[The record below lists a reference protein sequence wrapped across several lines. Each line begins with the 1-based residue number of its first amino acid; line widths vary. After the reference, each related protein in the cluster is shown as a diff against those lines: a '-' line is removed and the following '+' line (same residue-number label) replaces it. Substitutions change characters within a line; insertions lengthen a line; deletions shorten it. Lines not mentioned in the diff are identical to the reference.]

1 MTKRP
6 VTTVMNGRQ
15 RELLDGAARMVYK
28 QLDDGDS
35 LDLHVFSPAVGED
48 RRAVIVFFHGGGF
61 WERGELSQFAPQCL
75 HFVERGMV
83 AVLADY
89 RLGKRRGATP
99 LDGVEDAR
107 DAVDWIFDHAGELGI
122 DPEKLVLAGASSGA
136 HVSLV
141 MAMDPEREPGRP
153 PAAMVLFSPIV
164 NVVRDGVEEMFGPK
178 RAAKLASPLHQV
190 RKGLPPMQLF
200 HGGADPVQAVGD
212 VEAFAKKMVKKKN
225 LCELDVFG
233 GEGAS
238 FFNFNVNAALYEATL
253 NSADSFLVHQGLL
266 AGGRDGSATTRIG
279 TWR

>member
-1 MTKRP
+1 
-6 VTTVMNGRQ
+6 MNGRQ
-15 RELLDGAARMVYK
+15 RELLDGATRMVYK
-28 QLDDGDS
+28 QLDGGDS
-35 LDLHVFSPAVGED
+35 LELHVFSPEEAEGKQPL
-48 RRAVIVFFHGGGF
+48 IVFFHGGGF

-89 RLGKRRGATP
+89 RLGKKRGATP

-107 DAVDWIFDHAGELGI
+107 DAIDWICDHAGQLGI
-122 DPEKLVLAGASSGA
+122 DPGKIVLAGASSGA
-136 HVSLV
+136 HVSLA
-141 MAMDPEREPGRP
+141 MAMDPGRDGGRP

-178 RAAKLASPLHQV
+178 RAAKQASPLHQV

-200 HGGADPVQAVGD
+200 HGGDDPIQAVGD
-212 VEAFAKKMVKKKN
+212 VEAFAKKMAKKKN
-225 LCELDVFG
+225 LCELSVFG
-233 GEGAS
+233 GEGGS

-253 NSADSFLVHQGLL
+253 NSADGFLVRQGLL
-266 AGGRDGSATTRIG
+266 AGGHDGAATTRIG